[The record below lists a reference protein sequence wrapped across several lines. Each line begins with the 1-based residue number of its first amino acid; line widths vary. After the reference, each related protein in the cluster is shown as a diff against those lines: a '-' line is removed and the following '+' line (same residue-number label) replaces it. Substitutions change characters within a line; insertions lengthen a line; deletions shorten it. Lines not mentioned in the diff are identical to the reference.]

1 MTKTHPTSPTGFSRR
16 RMLAA
21 GAALAVLPAPYV
33 RSQPVGPIRV
43 GFPVPLTGAYR
54 EEALD
59 QVRGAKVAIAM
70 FNEQGGL
77 AGRKAE
83 LLVRDDKFD
92 PAVAIAMTH
101 GLIEKDQAD
110 FIVGG
115 LSASVQLAMNNVAKQ
130 KKVLFNSISQSD
142 AIVALPDWAP
152 TTFHQALTPHVTAG
166 SVGRY
171 VFANF
176 GKRVAFLIADYAY
189 GYEMLRGFEAIG
201 KTAGIEVVAK
211 VQHPLGTTDFSPYFP
226 TIQASKPDVLI
237 LCNFGRDQQMS
248 IVQAD
253 KIGLKNSMRLVAPIL
268 LYTTRVLAGSSA
280 FEGVVG
286 GTSYYWR
293 LEDTIPTANVFN
305 RRFRAMTEGRV
316 PTSYGALGFAG
327 VMTVLTAAKNA
338 GSIETAKVVD
348 TLAGMKYDLYKG
360 PEYFR
365 TCDHQAVQSVLIVE
379 SRATVNPNDMDVFKI
394 LEVDPPDEAQLLAC
408 ADEGHK

>member
-1 MTKTHPTSPTGFSRR
+1 MPITHPTSPAGISRR

-21 GAALAVLPAPYV
+21 GAALITLPAPYV

-59 QVRGAKVAIAM
+59 QVRAAKVAIAM

-77 AGRKAE
+77 SGRKAE
-83 LLVRDDKFD
+83 LLVRDDKLD
-92 PAVAIAMTH
+92 PAVAIARTRE
-101 GLIEKDQAD
+101 LIEQDQAA

-115 LSASVQLAMNNVAKQ
+115 LSASVQLAVNNVAKQ

-152 TTFHQALTPHVTAG
+152 TTFHQALTPHATAG

-189 GYEMLRGFEAIG
+189 GYEMLRGFEVAG
-201 KTAGIEVVAK
+201 KSAGIEVVAK

-226 TIQASKPDVLI
+226 TIQASRPDILI
-237 LCNFGRDQQMS
+237 LCNFGRDQQLS

-253 KIGLKNSMRLVAPIL
+253 KIGLKNSMKLVAPVL
-268 LYTTRVLAGSSA
+268 LYTTRVLGGSSA
-280 FEGVVG
+280 FEGVLG

-305 RRFRAMTEGRV
+305 RRFRAMNEGRV
-316 PTSYGALGFAG
+316 PTDYGTLGFAG
-327 VMTVLTAAKNA
+327 VMTVLTAARNA
-338 GSIETAKVVD
+338 GSIETAKVVEA
-348 TLAGMKYDLYKG
+348 LSGMKYDLYKG

-365 TCDHQAVQSVLIVE
+365 PCDHQAVQSVLIVE

-394 LEVDPPDEAQLLAC
+394 LKIDPPDEAELMGC
-408 ADEGHK
+408 AEEGHT

>member
-1 MTKTHPTSPTGFSRR
+1 MRLIRPTSPTVISRR
-16 RMLAA
+16 RMLVA
-21 GAALAVLPAPYV
+21 GAALAALPAPYV

-59 QVRGAKVAIAM
+59 QVRAARVAIAM

-83 LLVRDDKFD
+83 LLVRDDKLD
-92 PAVAIAMTH
+92 PAVAIARTRE
-101 GLIEKDQAD
+101 LIEQDQVA

-115 LSASVQLAMNNVAKQ
+115 LSASVQLAINNVAKQ
-130 KKVLFNSISQSD
+130 KRMLFNSISQSD
-142 AIVALPDWAP
+142 AIVAMPDWAP
-152 TTFHQALTPHVTAG
+152 TTFHQALTPHVTAD

-211 VQHPLGTTDFSPYFP
+211 VQHPIGTTDFAPYFP

-237 LCNFGRDQQMS
+237 LCNFGRDQQLS

-253 KIGLKNSMRLVAPIL
+253 KIGLKNSTKLVVPIL
-268 LYTTRVLAGSSA
+268 LYTTRVLGGSSA
-280 FEGVVG
+280 FEGVLG

-305 RRFRAMTEGRV
+305 RRFRAMNEGRV
-316 PTSYGALGFAG
+316 PTSYGTLGFAG
-327 VMTVLTAAKNA
+327 VMAVLTAARNA
-338 GSIETAKVVD
+338 GTIETAKVVEAM
-348 TLAGMKYDLYKG
+348 AGMKYRPLQGTRVFSHLRPSGRAVGADRREPRHGQSQRHGRVHDLENRSAG
-360 PEYFR
+360 
-365 TCDHQAVQSVLIVE
+365 
-379 SRATVNPNDMDVFKI
+379 
-394 LEVDPPDEAQLLAC
+394 
-408 ADEGHK
+408 

>member
-1 MTKTHPTSPTGFSRR
+1 MAMIHPASLTRIPRR
-16 RMLAA
+16 RMLAT
-21 GAALAVLPAPYV
+21 GAALVALPAPYV
-33 RSQPVGPIRV
+33 RSQTAAPIRI

-59 QVRGAKVAIAM
+59 QVRAAKVAIAM

-77 AGRKAE
+77 GGHTAE
-83 LLVRDDKFD
+83 LLVRDDKLD
-92 PAVAIAMTH
+92 PSVAIARTRE
-101 GLIEKDQAD
+101 LIEKDKAA

-115 LSASVQLAMNNVAKQ
+115 LSASVQLAVNNVAKQ
-130 KKVLFNSISQSD
+130 NKVLFNSISQSD

-171 VFANF
+171 VFANL
-176 GKRVAFLIADYAY
+176 GKRIAFLIADYAY
-189 GYEMLRGFEAIG
+189 GYEMLRGFEVAG
-201 KTAGIEVVAK
+201 KPLGIEVVAK

-226 TIQASKPDVLI
+226 TIQAANPDVLI
-237 LCNFGRDQQMS
+237 VCNFGRDQQLS
-248 IVQAD
+248 IVQAH
-253 KIGLKNSMRLVAPIL
+253 KHGLKDKMRLVAPIL
-268 LYTTRVLAGSSA
+268 LYTTRTLAGSAA

-293 LEDTIPTANVFN
+293 LEDTVATANTFN
-305 RRFRAMTEGRV
+305 RRFRAMNEGRV
-316 PTSYGALGFAG
+316 PTSYGTLGFAG
-327 VMTVLTAAKNA
+327 VMTVLTAARNA

-348 TLAGMKYDLYKG
+348 AMAGMKYDLYKG

-379 SRATVNPNDMDVFKI
+379 SRSTVNANDMDVFTIKQI
-394 LEVDPPDEAQLLAC
+394 DPPDEAQLMAC
-408 ADEGHK
+408 SELGHV